1 MQPSRRNI
9 FQRLFAASAASAAGF
24 VAWRGSPAKA
34 RADDAAIPR
43 VAYHL
48 ADADKVG
55 FVLGNIENHIEGM
68 GGPDKVHIVLVV
80 HGPALTPLEAA
91 KATPDVRRR
100 LSRIAEAGVGL
111 AACGNTMKAQKLE
124 VGDLLP
130 GFVRVDEGGV
140 VRLARLQAEGY
151 AYLRP

>member
-1 MQPSRRNI
+1 M
-9 FQRLFAASAASAAGF
+9 FAVTAAGA
-24 VAWRGSPAKA
+24 VAWRGSSGAA
-34 RADDAAIPR
+34 RADAPSVPK

-48 ADADKVG
+48 ADVEKVA
-55 FVLGNIENHIEGM
+55 FVLRNIENHIEGM

-80 HGPALTPLEAA
+80 HGPALTLFQTA
-91 KATPDVRRR
+91 KATPDVGRRM
-100 LSRIAEAGVGL
+100 SRIAAAGVGL
-111 AACGNTMKAQKLE
+111 AACGNTMKAQKIE
-124 VGDLLP
+124 VFDLLP

>member
-1 MQPSRRNI
+1 MPPTRRGLLA
-9 FQRLFAASAASAAGF
+9 RLFGATTAG
-24 VAWRGSPAKA
+24 ALGWAGPA
-34 RADDAAIPR
+34 RADEAGVPR

-48 ADADKVG
+48 ADVDKVT

-80 HGPALTPLEAA
+80 HGPALMLLKAKSATADVSRKLAKIAA
-91 KATPDVRRR
+91 
-100 LSRIAEAGVGL
+100 AGVGL
-111 AACGNTMKAQKLE
+111 AACGNTMKAQNLE
-124 VGDLLP
+124 LADLLP

-140 VRLARLQAEGY
+140 VRLAKLQAEGY